1 MSRLGKLPVET
12 PKGVE
17 IKINGQ
23 TISAK
28 GPKGQQ
34 ELTLVD
40 NVVVKMDDGVIV
52 LAPANDSK
60 EAKAMWGMSRSLLR
74 NLVQGVSEGFEKNL
88 ELVGVGYRAQ
98 MRGRDLVLQLGYS
111 HEVVYSPPAEVTI
124 TSGKPT
130 EVKVS
135 GPDKQ
140 VVGQVASEI
149 RSWRPPEP
157 YKGKGVR
164 YVGEFIRRKE
174 GKKK

>member
-40 NVVVKMDDGVIV
+40 HVVAKMEDGAIV